1 MKKEFKEAIED
12 SPIIAAIKDDEGLKK
27 CLTSESRVIFILY
40 GDICNIP
47 DIVETVKSSGKI
59 AMVHIDLIAGLSSKE
74 IAVDFI
80 QKYTR
85 ADGIITTKPA
95 LIKRAKELGLYTIL
109 RLFVIDS
116 MAYSNIEHQLRT
128 AKPDLIEVLPALM
141 PKVLAKVC
149 KLSTVP
155 VIAGGL
161 VSWHCSR
168 LAWSAFPQRMR
179 RFGFYKIVT
188 IIISYSIPQ
197 ISEPAIIKNWL

>member
-109 RLFVIDS
+109 RLLSLIPWL
-116 MAYSNIEHQLRT
+116 IRT
-128 AKPDLIEVLPALM
+128 LNT
-141 PKVLAKVC
+141 
-149 KLSTVP
+149 S
-155 VIAGGL
+155 
-161 VSWHCSR
+161 
-168 LAWSAFPQRMR
+168 F
-179 RFGFYKIVT
+179 
-188 IIISYSIPQ
+188 
-197 ISEPAIIKNWL
+197 EPPNLT

>member
-1 MKKEFKEAIED
+1 
-12 SPIIAAIKDDEGLKK
+12 
-27 CLTSESRVIFILY
+27 
-40 GDICNIP
+40 
-47 DIVETVKSSGKI
+47 
-59 AMVHIDLIAGLSSKE
+59 MVHIDLIAGLSSKE

-80 QKYTR
+80 QKYTK

-128 AKPDLIEVLPALM
+128 AKPDLIEG
-141 PKVLAKVC
+141 
-149 KLSTVP
+149 LSCQKYSLRSANCP
-155 VIAGGL
+155 LFLSLQADWFPIKKM
-161 VSWHCSR
+161 SWHCFR